1 MKDPKQ
7 NAAHRE
13 NREVSLDD
21 LVALV
26 EKAAATIIRLQE
38 EVARQKRQIR
48 ELEQAQEAVRH
59 DVDWSRWFRQKYQ
72 NTVYYPVIEKAYFE
86 DHPSSSAAADSNPA
100 GT

>member
-7 NAAHRE
+7 NAA

-26 EKAAATIIRLQE
+26 EKAAVTISRLQD

-48 ELEQAQEAVRH
+48 ALEQAQEAVRE

-72 NTVYYPVIEKAYFE
+72 NTVYYPVIEKAYLE
-86 DHPSSSAAADSNPA
+86 DRPSASAADPDLA
-100 GT
+100 GN

>member
-7 NAAHRE
+7 NAA

-26 EKAAATIIRLQE
+26 EKAAATISRLQE
-38 EVARQKRQIR
+38 EVARQKQQIR
-48 ELEQAQEAVRH
+48 ELEQAQEAVRQ

-86 DHPSSSAAADSNPA
+86 DHPSASAAADPGSA

>member
-1 MKDPKQ
+1 MKNPKQ
-7 NAAHRE
+7 NAA

-38 EVARQKRQIR
+38 EVARQKQQIR
-48 ELEQAQEAVRH
+48 ELEQAQEAVRQ

-86 DHPSSSAAADSNPA
+86 DHPSASAAADPGSA

>member
-7 NAAHRE
+7 NAA

-26 EKAAATIIRLQE
+26 EKAAATISRLQE
-38 EVARQKRQIR
+38 EVARQKQQIR
-48 ELEQAQEAVRH
+48 ELEQAQEAVRQ

-86 DHPSSSAAADSNPA
+86 DHPSASAAADPGSA
-100 GT
+100 GA

>member
-7 NAAHRE
+7 NAA
-13 NREVSLDD
+13 NRAVSLDD

-26 EKAAATIIRLQE
+26 EKAASTISRLQE

-48 ELEQAQEAVRH
+48 ELEQAQEAVRQ

-86 DHPSSSAAADSNPA
+86 DHPSASAPADSGSA

>member
-7 NAAHRE
+7 NAA

-26 EKAAATIIRLQE
+26 EKAASTISRLQE

-48 ELEQAQEAVRH
+48 ELEQAQEAVRQ

-86 DHPSSSAAADSNPA
+86 DHPSASAPTDSDSAA
-100 GT
+100 T